1 MKREME
7 VARSPEGSLRGG
19 LIDRQKGKEAQPDQD
34 TLDIVWESLSDAVGR
49 NDGIAHGT
57 DTARYLI
64 EALAERG
71 MCVASIGMRDALNY
85 YARACDVAASIENA
99 DRGDFDVANATEAF
113 AEDCGELARAALKT
127 PRE

>member
-1 MKREME
+1 MT
-7 VARSPEGSLRGG
+7 AAPSPA
-19 LIDRQKGKEAQPDQD
+19 QKGKEAQPDQD

-71 MCVASIGMRDALNY
+71 MCVAPVELPRLTRAMVAFVDVSLDGALGQGRDTIYLAGVS
-85 YARACDVAASIENA
+85 DV
-99 DRGDFDVANATEAF
+99 
-113 AEDCGELARAALKT
+113 ELTPDGSVMLSHVRAALKT